1 MIGEANARVRRFSE
15 RDWAKRDMKC
25 EQGKRRKKEAQKQA
39 LSYAG
44 SNPPTIGSTRLRP
57 FKMELDTVDCMGEF

>member
-1 MIGEANARVRRFSE
+1 
-15 RDWAKRDMKC
+15 MKC
-25 EQGKRRKKEAQKQA
+25 EQGKTRKKEAQKQA